1 MQAVN
6 PTSDNRVSEEG
17 VTAATKT
24 ADRSRYPDAMRI
36 ALVSPY
42 SWTYQGGVNRHV
54 EALAQQFIARGD
66 HVRVLAPWDPPDFL
80 SRRLHRSQPELRE
93 APDYLIPLGRTVG
106 IGANGAV
113 SNLSVFPEGP
123 ISLRREL
130 RAGRYDVVHVHE
142 PLAPIVG
149 WDATVFRGAPVVG
162 TFHAYS
168 TKAFPNYM
176 GTLLGARR
184 RFNQL
189 SARIAVSEA
198 AAWTGRRWFG
208 GEYSV
213 VPNGVD
219 VDAAPQGPKQ
229 PSDELRLLFVG
240 RAEERKGL
248 PVLLAAFQ
256 ALVEHVPS
264 RLTVVGAD
272 PEEVSRR
279 VADPE
284 LLSHIDVLGKVS
296 DSVLWRQLGES
307 DVLCAP
313 SLAGESFGMVLIEAM
328 AAGTPVIA
336 SAIAGYS
343 DVVTNGVDGIL
354 VPPADPQ
361 ALAEELQLLAY
372 QPERIGAMGDAG
384 RRSAQRYAWPR
395 IADEVSEVYE
405 QAMQPAP
412 APVWPPE
419 SVARRT
425 GLVRIDGG
433 PKSPAKRLP
442 SLEPA
447 PAGGPARG
455 RRVARK
461 AAVGIAG
468 VLGLLLTALAAKRIG
483 VDQVASSIIGSDL
496 TWILIAFGLMTSAM
510 FARAASWVA
519 IARAALPGRSVRR
532 RDVTSATMIGVL
544 MSATLP
550 ARLGEPARAMVL
562 SRRVGRMRE
571 TFPILIGTLV
581 SQTALNILALI
592 LLGGI
597 IVSTTDL
604 FQASTQ
610 KLFLVSTAPLLVLL
624 AVLMAPSLV
633 RVNGQGRIA
642 RAIKAV
648 RGAAQQ
654 ARKGLSVFRD
664 PRKGTFATVAQLGAW
679 FLQLAS
685 CWALFAALGLDHQVA
700 IGAAAAC
707 LFAVNVTA
715 VIPATPSNIG
725 IFQLAI
731 ISVLHQGFGVSA
743 SDALAYGVVLQA
755 VEIATAVTLGVPAL
769 VREGVTW
776 SDMRMR
782 ALSSA
787 PVRLSERPP
796 ERSRSA
802 DRISA

>member
-1 MQAVN
+1 
-6 PTSDNRVSEEG
+6 
-17 VTAATKT
+17 
-24 ADRSRYPDAMRI
+24 MRI

-54 EALAQQFIARGD
+54 EALAEQFIARGD
-66 HVRVLAPWDPPDFL
+66 HVRVLAPWDPPDAI

-93 APDYLIPLGRTVG
+93 APDYLVPLGRTVG
-106 IGANGAV
+106 YGANGAV
-113 SNLSVFPEGP
+113 SNLSSFPAGP
-123 ISLRREL
+123 VALRREL
-130 RAGRYDVVHVHE
+130 RAGNYDVVHVHE
-142 PLAPIVG
+142 PLAPLVG
-149 WDATVFRGAPVVG
+149 WDAMTFRGAPVVG

-168 TKAFPNYM
+168 TKAFPNHVA
-176 GTLLGARR
+176 TLLGARR
-184 RFNQL
+184 RMNQL
-189 SARIAVSEA
+189 AARIAVSEA

-208 GEYSV
+208 GEYTI

-219 VDAAPQGPKQ
+219 IEAAPQGPNP

-248 PVLLAAFQ
+248 PVLLSAFQ

-264 RLTVVGAD
+264 RLTVIGAD
-272 PEEVSRR
+272 PEEISRR
-279 VADPE
+279 VGDPDVMN
-284 LLSHIDVLGKVS
+284 HIDVLGKVS
-296 DSVLWRQLGES
+296 DSILWRQLGEA
-307 DVLCAP
+307 DLLVAP

-328 AAGTPVIA
+328 AAGTGVVA

-361 ALAEELQLLAY
+361 ALAEELQLLAHE
-372 QPERIGAMGDAG
+372 PKRIAAMGEAG
-384 RRSAQRYAWPR
+384 RHSAERYAWPR
-395 IADEVSEVYE
+395 IAEEVAEVYE
-405 QAMQPAP
+405 RAIEPAP
-412 APVWPPE
+412 APVMAVE
-419 SVARRT
+419 AAARRT
-425 GLVRIDGG
+425 GFVRIDGG
-433 PKSPAKRLP
+433 DKQPAKRLP
-442 SLEPA
+442 TLEPT
-447 PAGGPARG
+447 PLDGRSRG
-455 RRVARK
+455 RRAARK
-461 AAVGIAG
+461 AGVAVAG
-468 VLGLLLTALAAKRIG
+468 VLGLGLTALAARRIG
-483 VDQVASSIIGSDL
+483 VGQVATSIIDSDL
-496 TWILIAFGLMTSAM
+496 KWVLIACALMVAAM
-510 FARAASWVA
+510 FARAASWIA
-519 IARAALPGRSVRR
+519 ITRAALPRYRVRR

-550 ARLGEPARAMVL
+550 ARLGEPARAIVL
-562 SRRVGRMRE
+562 SRHLGRMRE
-571 TFPILIGTLV
+571 TFPVLIGTLV
-581 SQTALNILALI
+581 SQTALNILALV

-642 RAIKAV
+642 RGIKAV
-648 RGAAQQ
+648 RGAVQQ
-654 ARKGLSVFRD
+654 ARRGLTVFRD
-664 PRKGTFATVAQLGAW
+664 PRKGSFAAFAQLFAW

-715 VIPATPSNIG
+715 VVPATPSNIG

-743 SDALAYGVVLQA
+743 ADALAYGVILQA
-755 VEIATAVTLGVPAL
+755 VEIATAVALGVPAL

-776 SDMRMR
+776 SDMRLR
-782 ALSSA
+782 AMSAA
-787 PVRLSERPP
+787 PVQLSERPRAR
-796 ERSRSA
+796 ERREA
-802 DRISA
+802 ERISA

>member
-1 MQAVN
+1 
-6 PTSDNRVSEEG
+6 
-17 VTAATKT
+17 
-24 ADRSRYPDAMRI
+24 MRI

-54 EALAQQFIARGD
+54 EALAEQFMSQGD
-66 HVRVLAPWDPPDFL
+66 HVRVLAPWDPPGFL

-93 APDYLIPLGRTVG
+93 APEYLIPLGRTVG
-106 IGANGAV
+106 YGANGAV
-113 SNLSVFPEGP
+113 SNLSSFPEGP

-130 RAGRYDVVHVHE
+130 RAGNYDVVHVHE
-142 PLAPIVG
+142 PLAPLVG
-149 WDATVFRGAPVVG
+149 WDAMTFRGAPVVG

-168 TKAFPNYM
+168 TKAFPNHLA
-176 GTLLGARR
+176 TLLGARR
-184 RFNQL
+184 RLNQL

-208 GEYSV
+208 GDYV
-213 VPNGVD
+213 IVPNGVD
-219 VDAAPQGPKQ
+219 VEATPKGPKP

-248 PVLLAAFQ
+248 PVLLSAFQ

-264 RLTVVGAD
+264 RLTVIGAD
-272 PEEVSRR
+272 PEDLSSLIS
-279 VADPE
+279 DPDV
-284 LLSHIDVLGKVS
+284 LSHIDVLGKVS
-296 DSVLWRQLGES
+296 DSVLWRQLG
-307 DVLCAP
+307 DADLLCAP
-313 SLAGESFGMVLIEAM
+313 SLAGESFGMVLTEAF

-336 SAIAGYS
+336 SKIAGYR
-343 DVVTNGVDGIL
+343 DVVTDGVDGVL

-361 ALAEELQLLAY
+361 ALAEELQLLAHE
-372 QPERIGAMGDAG
+372 PERLVAMGEAG
-384 RRSAQRYAWPR
+384 RRSAERYAWPR
-395 IADEVSEVYE
+395 VADQVKKVYE
-405 QAMQPAP
+405 WVTEPSP
-412 APVWPPE
+412 APVSQAE
-419 SVARRT
+419 ATARRT

-433 PKSPAKRLP
+433 PRRPAKRLP

-447 PAGGPARG
+447 PTTRGGRG

-461 AAVGIAG
+461 AAVAVAG
-468 VLGLLLTALAAKRIG
+468 ALGLLFTALAARRIG
-483 VDQVASSIIGSDL
+483 VDRVATNIIDSDL
-496 TWILIAFGLMTSAM
+496 KWVLIACALMVGAM

-519 IARAALPGRSVRR
+519 IARAALPGSVVRR

-571 TFPILIGTLV
+571 TFPVLIGTLV
-581 SQTALNILALI
+581 SQTAINIFALV

-610 KLFLVSTAPLLVLL
+610 KLFLVSTAPLLILL
-624 AVLMAPSLV
+624 AVLLAPSLV
-633 RVNGQGRIA
+633 KVNGEGRVA
-642 RAIKAV
+642 RAIQTV
-648 RGAAQQ
+648 RGAIKK
-654 ARKGLSVFRD
+654 ARRGLTVFRD
-664 PRKGTFATVAQLGAW
+664 PRRGSFATFAQLFAW
-679 FLQLAS
+679 FLQLLA
-685 CWALFAALGLDHQVA
+685 CWALFAALGLDHKVA

-715 VIPATPSNIG
+715 VVPATPSNIG

-731 ISVLHQGFGVSA
+731 ISVLTKGFGIPA
-743 SDALAYGVVLQA
+743 ADALAYGVILQA
-755 VEIATAVTLGVPAL
+755 VEIATAVALGVPAL

-776 SDMRMR
+776 SDMRIR
-782 ALSSA
+782 ALSAA
-787 PVRLSERPP
+787 PVHLPP
-796 ERSRSA
+796 QPRSR
-802 DRISA
+802 DRGTERISL

>member
-1 MQAVN
+1 
-6 PTSDNRVSEEG
+6 
-17 VTAATKT
+17 
-24 ADRSRYPDAMRI
+24 MRI

-54 EALAQQFIARGD
+54 EALAEQFIARGD
-66 HVRVLAPWDPPDFL
+66 HVRVLAPWDPPDRI
-80 SRRLHRSQPELRE
+80 SRRLHRSHPELRE
-93 APDYLIPLGRTVG
+93 APDYLVPLGRTLG

-130 RAGRYDVVHVHE
+130 KAGNYDVVHVHE

-149 WDATVFRGAPVVG
+149 WDAMVFRGAPVVG

-168 TKAFPNYM
+168 TKAFPNHAAS
-176 GTLLGARR
+176 LLGARR

-208 GEYSV
+208 GEYSI

-219 VDAAPQGPKQ
+219 IEAAPQGLKTS
-229 PSDELRLLFVG
+229 SDELRLLFVG

-248 PVLLAAFQ
+248 PVLLASFQ

-272 PEEVSRR
+272 PEEISRR
-279 VADPE
+279 VSDPD
-284 LLSHIDVLGKVS
+284 LMNHIDVLGKVS
-296 DSVLWRQLGES
+296 DSVLWRQLGEA
-307 DVLCAP
+307 DLLCAP

-328 AAGTPVIA
+328 AAGTGVVA

-361 ALAEELQLLAY
+361 ALAEELQLLAHE
-372 QPERIGAMGDAG
+372 PERIRAMGEAG
-384 RRSAQRYAWPR
+384 RRSAERYAWPR
-395 IADEVSEVYE
+395 IAEEVTEVYE
-405 QAMQPAP
+405 RAIEPAP
-412 APVWPPE
+412 APIWPPE
-419 SVARRT
+419 EYARRT
-425 GLVRIDGG
+425 GLVRLDGG
-433 PKSPAKRLP
+433 PKRSAKRLP
-442 SLEPA
+442 ALEPA
-447 PAGGPARG
+447 AHDSRS
-455 RRVARK
+455 RSKRLARK
-461 AAVGIAG
+461 AGVAVAS
-468 VLGLLLTALAAKRIG
+468 VLGLALTALAARRIG
-483 VDQVASSIIGSDL
+483 VDQVASNIIDSDL
-496 TWILIAFGLMTSAM
+496 KWVLVACALMVGAM

-519 IARAALPGRSVRR
+519 ITRAALPRFHVRR

-562 SRRVGRMRE
+562 SRHVGRMRE
-571 TFPILIGTLV
+571 TFPVLIGTLV
-581 SQTALNILALI
+581 SQTALNILALVM
-592 LLGGI
+592 LGGI

-610 KLFLVSTAPLLVLL
+610 KLFLVSTAPLIVLL
-624 AVLMAPSLV
+624 AVLMAPSV
-633 RVNGQGRIA
+633 VKVNGQGRIA
-642 RAIKAV
+642 RAIQAV
-648 RGAAQQ
+648 RGALQQ
-654 ARKGLSVFRD
+654 ARKGLTVFRD
-664 PRKGTFATVAQLGAW
+664 PRKGSFAAGAQLFAW
-679 FLQLAS
+679 FLQLLA

-715 VIPATPSNIG
+715 VVPATPSNIG

-731 ISVLHQGFGVSA
+731 ISVLHQGFGVNSA
-743 SDALAYGVVLQA
+743 DALAYGVILQA

-782 ALSSA
+782 AMSAA
-787 PVRLSERPP
+787 PVRLSERPRRR
-796 ERSRSA
+796 EREA
-802 DRISA
+802 ERISA

>member
-1 MQAVN
+1 
-6 PTSDNRVSEEG
+6 
-17 VTAATKT
+17 
-24 ADRSRYPDAMRI
+24 MRI

-54 EALAQQFIARGD
+54 EALAEQFIARGD
-66 HVRVLAPWDPPDFL
+66 HVRVLAPWDPPGRI
-80 SRRLHRSQPELRE
+80 SSRLHRSQPELRD
-93 APDYLIPLGRTVG
+93 APDYLVPLGRTIG
-106 IGANGAV
+106 YGANGAV
-113 SNLSVFPEGP
+113 SNLSSFPEGP
-123 ISLRREL
+123 IALRREL
-130 RAGRYDVVHVHE
+130 RAGNYDVVHVHE
-142 PLAPIVG
+142 PLAPLVG
-149 WDATVFRGAPVVG
+149 WDAMTFREAPVVG

-168 TKAFPNYM
+168 TKAFPNHIA
-176 GTLLGARR
+176 TLLGARR
-184 RFNQL
+184 RMNQL
-189 SARIAVSEA
+189 TARIAVSEA

-208 GEYSV
+208 GEYTII
-213 VPNGVD
+213 PNGVD
-219 VDAAPQGPKQ
+219 IEAAPLGPKA

-272 PEEVSRR
+272 PEEISRR
-279 VADPE
+279 VSDPD
-284 LLSHIDVLGKVS
+284 LMHHIDVLGKVS
-296 DSVLWRQLGES
+296 DSILWRQLGEA
-307 DVLCAP
+307 DLLCAP

-328 AAGTPVIA
+328 AAGTGVVA

-361 ALAEELQLLAY
+361 ALAEELQLLAHE
-372 QPERIGAMGDAG
+372 PERIRAMGEAG
-384 RRSAQRYAWPR
+384 RRSAARYAWPR
-395 IADEVSEVYE
+395 IADEVTEVYE
-405 QAMQPAP
+405 RAIEPAP
-412 APVWPPE
+412 AAIWPPE
-419 SVARRT
+419 AYARRS
-425 GLVRIDGG
+425 GMVRIDGG
-433 PKSPAKRLP
+433 PKRPAKRLP

-447 PAGGPARG
+447 AHDTGGRG
-455 RRVARK
+455 KRVARK
-461 AAVGIAG
+461 AGVAIAG
-468 VLGLLLTALAAKRIG
+468 VLGLGLTALAARRIG
-483 VDQVASSIIGSDL
+483 VDQVASNIIDSDFK
-496 TWILIAFGLMTSAM
+496 WVLIACLLMVAAM

-519 IARAALPGRSVRR
+519 IARAALPRYHVRR

-562 SRRVGRMRE
+562 SRHVGRIRQ
-571 TFPILIGTLV
+571 TFPVLIGTLV
-581 SQTALNILALI
+581 SQTALNILALV

-624 AVLMAPSLV
+624 AVLMAPSV
-633 RVNGQGRIA
+633 VKVNGQGRIA
-642 RAIKAV
+642 RAIQAV
-648 RGAAQQ
+648 RGALQQ
-654 ARKGLSVFRD
+654 ARKGLTVFRD
-664 PRKGTFATVAQLGAW
+664 PRKGTFAAVAQLFAW
-679 FLQLAS
+679 FLQLLA

-715 VIPATPSNIG
+715 VVPATPSNIG

-731 ISVLHQGFGVSA
+731 ISVLHQGFGINA
-743 SDALAYGVVLQA
+743 ADALAYGVILQA
-755 VEIATAVTLGVPAL
+755 VEIATAVALGVPAL

-776 SDMRMR
+776 SDMRVR
-782 ALSSA
+782 AMAAA
-787 PVRLSERPP
+787 PVQLSERPRRRERRAEP
-796 ERSRSA
+796 ERVSA
-802 DRISA
+802 

>member
-1 MQAVN
+1 
-6 PTSDNRVSEEG
+6 
-17 VTAATKT
+17 
-24 ADRSRYPDAMRI
+24 MRI

-42 SWTYQGGVNRHV
+42 SWTFQGGVNKHV
-54 EALAQQFIARGD
+54 EALAEEFISRGD
-66 HVRVLAPWDPPDFL
+66 HVRVLAPWDPPGFV

-106 IGANGAV
+106 VGANGAV
-113 SNLSVFPEGP
+113 SNLSVFPDGP

-130 RAGRYDVVHVHE
+130 RAGDYDVVHVHE
-142 PLAPIVG
+142 PLAPTVG
-149 WDATVFRGAPVVG
+149 WDATTFRGAPVVG

-168 TKAFPNYM
+168 TKAFPNRAA
-176 GTLLGARR
+176 TLLGARR

-208 GEYSV
+208 GEYHV

-219 VDAAPQGPKQ
+219 VAAAPKGPKPQ
-229 PSDELRLLFVG
+229 GEELRLLFVG

-248 PVLLAAFQ
+248 PVLLSAFQ

-264 RLTVVGAD
+264 HLTIVGAD
-272 PEEVSRR
+272 PEDVSRL
-279 VADPE
+279 VSDPDV
-284 LLSHIDVLGKVS
+284 LSHIDVLGKVS
-296 DSVLWRQLGES
+296 DSVLWRQLG
-307 DVLCAP
+307 DADLLCAP

-336 SAIAGYS
+336 SKIAGYS
-343 DVVTNGVDGIL
+343 DVVTDGVDGVL

-361 ALAEELQLLAY
+361 ALAEELQRLAHEP
-372 QPERIGAMGDAG
+372 QRLSAMGEAG
-384 RRSAQRYAWPR
+384 RRSAERYAWPR
-395 IADEVSEVYE
+395 VADEVKQVYE
-405 QAMQPAP
+405 WVTKPKP
-412 APVWPPE
+412 APVSKLE
-419 SVARRT
+419 AAARRT
-425 GLVRIDGG
+425 GLMRIDRG
-433 PKSPAKRLP
+433 PRRPAKRLA

-447 PAGGPARG
+447 PVAAGGKG
-455 RRVARK
+455 RRAARK
-461 AAVGIAG
+461 AGVAIAG
-468 VLGLLLTALAAKRIG
+468 ALGLLLTALAAKRIG
-483 VDQVASSIIGSDL
+483 VDQVATSIIDSDL
-496 TWILIAFGLMTSAM
+496 KWLLIAFGLMVAAM
-510 FARAASWVA
+510 FARAASWIA
-519 IARAALPGRSVRR
+519 IARAALPGRVVRR

-562 SRRVGRMRE
+562 ARRVGRMRE
-571 TFPILIGTLV
+571 TFPVLIGTLV

-610 KLFLVSTAPLLVLL
+610 KLFLVSTAPLVILL
-624 AVLMAPSLV
+624 AVLAAPSLV
-633 RVNGQGRIA
+633 KVNGQGRVA
-642 RAIKAV
+642 RAIEAV
-648 RGAAQQ
+648 RSAIKQ
-654 ARKGLSVFRD
+654 ARRGLTVFRD
-664 PRKGTFATVAQLGAW
+664 PRKGSFATFAQLFAW
-679 FLQLAS
+679 LLQLLS

-715 VIPATPSNIG
+715 VVPATPSNIG

-731 ISVLHQGFGVSA
+731 ISVLTKGFGIPA
-743 SDALAYGVVLQA
+743 ADAFAYGVILQA
-755 VEIATAVTLGVPAL
+755 VEIATAVALGVPAL

-776 SDMRMR
+776 SDMRLR
-782 ALSSA
+782 AMSAA
-787 PVRLSERPP
+787 PVHLSAEPRDRGRRA
-796 ERSRSA
+796 E
-802 DRISA
+802 RISA

>member
-1 MQAVN
+1 
-6 PTSDNRVSEEG
+6 
-17 VTAATKT
+17 
-24 ADRSRYPDAMRI
+24 MRI

-54 EALAQQFIARGD
+54 EALAEQFIARGD
-66 HVRVLAPWDPPDFL
+66 HVRVLAPWDPPGL
-80 SRRLHRSQPELRE
+80 ISRRLHRSQPELRE
-93 APDYLIPLGRTVG
+93 APDYLIPLGRTLG

-130 RAGRYDVVHVHE
+130 RAGDFDVVHVHE
-142 PLAPIVG
+142 PLAPTVG
-149 WDATVFRGAPVVG
+149 WDASVFRGAPVVG

-176 GTLLGARR
+176 ATMLGARR

-208 GEYSV
+208 GEYTI

-219 VDAAPQGPKQ
+219 VDAVPKAPKSQ
-229 PSDELRLLFVG
+229 SDELRLLFVG

-272 PEEVSRR
+272 PEDVSRLI
-279 VADPE
+279 ADPDV
-284 LLSHIDVLGKVS
+284 LSHIDVLGKVS
-296 DSVLWRQLGES
+296 DSVLWRQLGQA
-307 DVLCAP
+307 DLLCAP
-313 SLAGESFGMVLIEAM
+313 SLTGESFGMVLIEAM

-336 SAIAGYS
+336 SKIAGYS
-343 DVVTNGVDGIL
+343 DVVTDGVDGIL

-361 ALAEELQLLAY
+361 ALAEELQLLAHE
-372 QPERIGAMGDAG
+372 PERLTAMGEAG
-384 RRSAQRYAWPR
+384 RKSAERYAWPR
-395 IADEVSEVYE
+395 VADEVKQVYE
-405 QAMQPAP
+405 WVKEPAP
-412 APVWPPE
+412 APA
-419 SVARRT
+419 SQLQSAARRT
-425 GLVRIDGG
+425 GFVPLNGEPRH
-433 PKSPAKRLP
+433 PAKRLP

-447 PAGGPARG
+447 PIAEGGRG
-455 RRVARK
+455 RRAARK
-461 AAVGIAG
+461 AGVAVAG
-468 VLGLLLTALAAKRIG
+468 LLGLLLTALAAKRIG
-483 VDQVASSIIGSDL
+483 VDQVATSIIDSDL
-496 TWILIAFGLMTSAM
+496 KWLLIAFGLMVAAM
-510 FARAASWVA
+510 FSRAASWVA
-519 IARAALPGRSVRR
+519 ITRAALPGRQVRR

-562 SRRVGRMRE
+562 SRHVGRMRE
-571 TFPILIGTLV
+571 TFPVLIGTLV
-581 SQTALNILALI
+581 SQTALNILALV

-610 KLFLVSTAPLLVLL
+610 KLFLVSTAPLVVLL
-624 AVLMAPSLV
+624 AVLAAPSFV

-642 RAIKAV
+642 RAIQAV
-648 RGAAQQ
+648 RGAIKQ
-654 ARKGLSVFRD
+654 ARRGLTVFRD
-664 PRKGTFATVAQLGAW
+664 PRKGSFAAVTQLSAW
-679 FLQLAS
+679 FLQLLS
-685 CWALFAALGLDHQVA
+685 CWALFAALGLDHRVA

-715 VIPATPSNIG
+715 VVPATPSNIG

-731 ISVLHQGFGVSA
+731 ISVLNKGFGIPA
-743 SDALAYGVVLQA
+743 ADALAYGVVLQG
-755 VEIATAVTLGVPAL
+755 VEIATAVALGVPAL

-776 SDMRMR
+776 SDMRVR
-782 ALSSA
+782 ALSAS
-787 PVRLSERPP
+787 PVRLPAEPRARNRGA
-796 ERSRSA
+796 E
-802 DRISA
+802 RISA